1 MKEAAFL
8 SKAEN
13 EGGGAFLSM
22 TERKKRVLPP
32 LILAN
37 FIFLGAGKIVKGK

>member
-1 MKEAAFL
+1 MKEGLLVYDREMKEAAFL

-22 TERKKRVLPP
+22 TEMKEG
-32 LILAN
+32 A
-37 FIFLGAGKIVKGK
+37 FLSKAEK